1 MSTAG
6 TRSAARLPGSYLLW
20 LAGVLASLAGD
31 AVFYFAIGWAASASG
46 GAVAGLAL
54 SAITLPRVLLLL
66 IGGAVSDRF
75 SARRVLIAGDAAML
89 VFSLILA
96 AVAYRLG
103 ASPAVLIVAGVVVG
117 VIDAFYLPA
126 SGSMPRRLVGKEQ
139 LPRALSL
146 RQVGGQVVN
155 MGGGPLGGIVV
166 GLAGLAGAALVN
178 AVTFALVLAVLIV
191 VRPRHEPPPA
201 PRTGHLVK
209 DAWEGVSVAFAH
221 PVLRPA
227 LLMTGAAAGF
237 LLPVLPLLLPLLARE
252 QHWDASAAGLA
263 IGAQGVG
270 MVAVTLLV
278 LRRGALGRP
287 GLLAACGLIVAGA
300 GVLGMALSPG
310 AGVVLVASFG
320 VGIGNGLFAAHI
332 MPLVLAVTP
341 DSHLSRIQ
349 AVLVLVQSLAL
360 LLMNNV
366 LGNLAGFSSAVTA
379 LTVCAAVI
387 VAVGLLGLA
396 SGPLRNNRTGLDS
409 APG

>member
-1 MSTAG
+1 M
-6 TRSAARLPGSYLLW
+6 LW
-20 LAGVLASLAGD
+20 LTGILASLAGD
-31 AVFYFAIGWAASASG
+31 AVFYFAIGWAASANG

-89 VFSLILA
+89 AFSLILA
-96 AVAYRLG
+96 AVAYNLG
-103 ASPAVLIVAGVVVG
+103 ASPAVLIVAGIVVG
-117 VIDAFYLPA
+117 VADAFYLPA
-126 SGSMPRRLVGKEQ
+126 SGSMPRRLVSKEQ

-155 MGGGPLGGIVV
+155 MGGGPLGGILV

-178 AVTFALVLAVLIV
+178 AVTFALVLVVLIV
-191 VRPRHEPPPA
+191 IRPQHEPPPA
-201 PRTGHLVK
+201 PRSGNLVK
-209 DAWEGVSVAFAH
+209 DAWDGVSVAFAH
-221 PVLRPA
+221 PVLRPG

-252 QHWDASAAGLA
+252 QHWDASTVGLA

-270 MVAVTLLV
+270 MIAVTLLV

-300 GVLGMALSPG
+300 SVLGIALSPG
-310 AGVVLVASFG
+310 AGAVLVASFG

-341 DSHLSRIQ
+341 NSHLSRIQ

-360 LLMNNV
+360 LLMINV
-366 LGNLAGFSSAVTA
+366 LGNLAEFSSAVTA
-379 LTVCAAVI
+379 LTVCAAVT

-409 APG
+409 APA

>member
-66 IGGAVSDRF
+66 IGGAVSDRL

-178 AVTFALVLAVLIV
+178 AVTFALVLAVLIA

-209 DAWEGVSVAFAH
+209 DAWDGVSVAFAH

-396 SGPLRNNRTGLDS
+396 SGPLRNNRAGLDS
-409 APG
+409 APA